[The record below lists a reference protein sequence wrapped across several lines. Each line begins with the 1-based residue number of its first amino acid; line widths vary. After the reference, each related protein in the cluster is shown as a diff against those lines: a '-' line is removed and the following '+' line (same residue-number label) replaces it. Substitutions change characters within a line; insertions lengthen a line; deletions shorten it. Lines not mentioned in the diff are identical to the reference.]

1 LENRVSGATKLIGE
15 TRRGAQADD
24 GRRDEEE
31 TLREF
36 QRGVAER
43 AMAIP
48 PEDWDDGL
56 KAAIVRAGW
65 DLNEFA
71 GGIRE
76 RQEAIREGET
86 ANDAGDGE

>member
-1 LENRVSGATKLIGE
+1 
-15 TRRGAQADD
+15 
-24 GRRDEEE
+24 
-31 TLREF
+31 
-36 QRGVAER
+36 
-43 AMAIP
+43 MASP
-48 PEDWDDGL
+48 SAPWLSRQEDWDDGL